1 MVNHIIWQKQLEQLI
16 HKTMANNNTY
26 AICDI
31 ATDMAQID
39 FSQVSQSNG
48 LTCRRSLDDTLFVIK
63 WPTGVIPTFINTGI
77 IVPSKTLDHQQCLA
91 LMSTSAWSE
100 PIPE

>member
-1 MVNHIIWQKQLEQLI
+1 MNHL
-16 HKTMANNNTY
+16 TY

-31 ATDMAQID
+31 AIDMQNVD
-39 FSQVSQSNG
+39 FSQVSQSSG

-63 WPTGVIPTFINTGI
+63 WPTGVIPTFVNTGI
-77 IVPSKTLDHQQCLA
+77 VVPSETLNQTEVLA
-91 LMSTSAWSE
+91 LMATPEWSE